1 MNAACSSQPGWSS
14 GRPLVQV
21 GPGPTQ
27 NDAWDSQWHDASL
40 DLALHHDL
48 AAVDLAGLGKPIPAV
63 ELERL
68 LVLLHD

>member
-1 MNAACSSQPGWSS
+1 M
-14 GRPLVQV
+14 R
-21 GPGPTQ
+21 
-27 NDAWDSQWHDASL
+27 SL